1 MHKIFFVISSIVI
14 ADQITKFWIHKNL
27 AFMTYLDIF
36 PFFKIVHFQNKG
48 AAFSFL
54 HDAAG
59 WQRYF
64 LITVSMIAIVIIPF
78 FIKKNKKEPL
88 ALWSFTFILAGAIG
102 NLIDRIYYGYV
113 IDFLYLHVNDF
124 YWPAF
129 NIADSFITIGAFLL
143 IFDMVKKSR
152 EK

>member
-59 WQRYF
+59 LQRYF
-64 LITVSMIAIVIIPF
+64 LITVSMIAIVVIPF

-113 IDFLYLHVNDF
+113 IDFIYLHVNDF

>member
-64 LITVSMIAIVIIPF
+64 LITVSMIAIVVIPF

-113 IDFLYLHVNDF
+113 IDFIYLHVNDF

>member
-64 LITVSMIAIVIIPF
+64 LITVSMIAIVVIPF
-78 FIKKNKKEPL
+78 FINKNKKEPL

-102 NLIDRIYYGYV
+102 NLIDRSYYGYV
-113 IDFLYLHVNDF
+113 IDFIYLHVNDF

-129 NIADSFITIGAFLL
+129 NIADSFITSGVVLL

>member
-1 MHKIFFVISSIVI
+1 
-14 ADQITKFWIHKNL
+14 
-27 AFMTYLDIF
+27 MTYLDIF

-64 LITVSMIAIVIIPF
+64 LITVSMIAIVVIPF

>member
-64 LITVSMIAIVIIPF
+64 LITISMIAIVVIPF

>member
-1 MHKIFFVISSIVI
+1 MHKIFFAISSIVI

-64 LITVSMIAIVIIPF
+64 LITVSMIAIVVIPF

>member
-1 MHKIFFVISSIVI
+1 MHKFFFAISCIVI

-64 LITVSMIAIVIIPF
+64 LITVSMIAIVVIPF

-113 IDFLYLHVNDF
+113 IDFIYLHVNDF

>member
-64 LITVSMIAIVIIPF
+64 LITVSMIAIVVIPF

-113 IDFLYLHVNDF
+113 IDFIYLHVNDF

-143 IFDMVKKSR
+143 IFDMMKKSR

>member
-64 LITVSMIAIVIIPF
+64 LITVSMIAIVVIPF

-113 IDFLYLHVNDF
+113 IDFLYLHLNDF

>member
-1 MHKIFFVISSIVI
+1 
-14 ADQITKFWIHKNL
+14 
-27 AFMTYLDIF
+27 MTYLDIF

-64 LITVSMIAIVIIPF
+64 LITVSMIAIVVIPF

-113 IDFLYLHVNDF
+113 IDFIYLHVNDF

>member
-1 MHKIFFVISSIVI
+1 MHKIFFAISSIVI

-27 AFMTYLDIF
+27 AFMNYLDIF

-64 LITVSMIAIVIIPF
+64 LITVSMIAIVVIPF
-78 FIKKNKKEPL
+78 FIKKNKKESL

-113 IDFLYLHVNDF
+113 IDFIYLHVNDF

>member
-1 MHKIFFVISSIVI
+1 MHNIFFVISSIVI

-64 LITVSMIAIVIIPF
+64 LITVSMIAIVVIPF

-113 IDFLYLHVNDF
+113 IDFIYLHVNDF

>member
-1 MHKIFFVISSIVI
+1 MHKIFFAISCIVI

-64 LITVSMIAIVIIPF
+64 LITVSMIAIVVIPF
-78 FIKKNKKEPL
+78 FIKNNKKEPL
-88 ALWSFTFILAGAIG
+88 VLWSLTFILAGAIG

-113 IDFLYLHVNDF
+113 IDFIYLHVNDF

-129 NIADSFITIGAFLL
+129 NIADSFITIGVVLL

>member
-64 LITVSMIAIVIIPF
+64 LITVSMTAIVVIPF

>member
-64 LITVSMIAIVIIPF
+64 LITVSMIAIVVIPF

-143 IFDMVKKSR
+143 VFDMVKKSR

>member
-1 MHKIFFVISSIVI
+1 MHKIFFAISSIVI

-64 LITVSMIAIVIIPF
+64 LITVSMIAIVVIPF

-143 IFDMVKKSR
+143 IFDMMKKSR

>member
-1 MHKIFFVISSIVI
+1 MHKFFFAISSIVI

-64 LITVSMIAIVIIPF
+64 LITVSMIAIVVIPF

-113 IDFLYLHVNDF
+113 IDFIYLHVNDF

>member
-1 MHKIFFVISSIVI
+1 M
-14 ADQITKFWIHKNL
+14 N
-27 AFMTYLDIF
+27 YLDIF

-64 LITVSMIAIVIIPF
+64 LITVSMIAIVVIPF

-113 IDFLYLHVNDF
+113 IDFIYLHVNDF

>member
-1 MHKIFFVISSIVI
+1 MHKIFFAISSIVI
-14 ADQITKFWIHKNL
+14 ADQITKFLIHKNL
-27 AFMTYLDIF
+27 AFMTYLYIF
-36 PFFKIVHFQNKG
+36 PFFNIVHFQNKG

-64 LITVSMIAIVIIPF
+64 LITVSMIAIVVIPF

>member
-1 MHKIFFVISSIVI
+1 MHKIFFAISSIVI

-64 LITVSMIAIVIIPF
+64 LITVSMIAIVVIPF

-113 IDFLYLHVNDF
+113 IDFIYLYVNDF

>member
-1 MHKIFFVISSIVI
+1 MSS
-14 ADQITKFWIHKNL
+14 
-27 AFMTYLDIF
+27 LDIF

-64 LITVSMIAIVIIPF
+64 LITVSMIAIVVIPF

-113 IDFLYLHVNDF
+113 IDFIYLHVNDF

>member
-1 MHKIFFVISSIVI
+1 MHKIFFAISSIVI

-64 LITVSMIAIVIIPF
+64 LITVSMIAIVVIPF

-113 IDFLYLHVNDF
+113 IDFIYLHVNDF

>member
-1 MHKIFFVISSIVI
+1 MHKIFFAISSIVI

-64 LITVSMIAIVIIPF
+64 LITVSMIAIVVIPF
-78 FIKKNKKEPL
+78 FIKKNKKELL

>member
-64 LITVSMIAIVIIPF
+64 LITVSMIAIVVIPF

-113 IDFLYLHVNDF
+113 IDFIYLYVNDF

>member
-1 MHKIFFVISSIVI
+1 MLNIFFIILGIVFL
-14 ADQITKFWIHKNL
+14 DQITKYWIYNNL
-27 AFMTYLDIF
+27 DYMAYFDVF

-54 HDAAG
+54 HDAGG

-64 LITVSMIAIVIIPF
+64 LITVSMIAVLVLPYLIRQ
-78 FIKKNKKEPL
+78 NKKEPFI
-88 ALWSFTFILAGAIG
+88 LWSFVFILAGAIG
-102 NLIDRIYYGYV
+102 NMIDRIYHGFV
-113 IDFLYLHVNDF
+113 IDFIYLHINE
-124 YWPAF
+124 YSWPAF

-143 IFDMVKKSR
+143 IFDMLKKTR

>member
-1 MHKIFFVISSIVI
+1 MHKIFFAISCIVI

-64 LITVSMIAIVIIPF
+64 LITVSMIAIVVIPF
-78 FIKKNKKEPL
+78 FIKKNKKESL

-113 IDFLYLHVNDF
+113 IDFIYFIYLQENIFF
-124 YWPAF
+124 YPAF
-129 NIADSFITIGAFLL
+129 NIDDSFRTIVAFLIIL
-143 IFDMVKKSR
+143 EMV
-152 EK
+152 

>member
-64 LITVSMIAIVIIPF
+64 LITVSMIAIVVIPF

>member
-1 MHKIFFVISSIVI
+1 MHKIFFAISSIVI

-27 AFMTYLDIF
+27 VFMTYLDIF

-64 LITVSMIAIVIIPF
+64 LITVSMIAIVVIPF

>member
-1 MHKIFFVISSIVI
+1 MHKIFFAISSIVI

-64 LITVSMIAIVIIPF
+64 LITVSMIAIVVIPF

-113 IDFLYLHVNDF
+113 IDFIYLYVNDF

-143 IFDMVKKSR
+143 IFDMMKKSR

>member
-14 ADQITKFWIHKNL
+14 ADQITKFWINKNL

-64 LITVSMIAIVIIPF
+64 LITVSMIAIVVIPF
-78 FIKKNKKEPL
+78 FIKKNKKELL

-113 IDFLYLHVNDF
+113 IDFIYLHVNDF

>member
-1 MHKIFFVISSIVI
+1 MHKIFFAISSIVI

-27 AFMTYLDIF
+27 AFMSYLDIF

-64 LITVSMIAIVIIPF
+64 LITVSMIAIVVIPF

>member
-1 MHKIFFVISSIVI
+1 MHKIFFAISSIVI

-27 AFMTYLDIF
+27 AFMNYLDIF

-64 LITVSMIAIVIIPF
+64 LITVSMIAIVVIPF

-113 IDFLYLHVNDF
+113 IDFIYLYVNDF

>member
-1 MHKIFFVISSIVI
+1 MHKIFFAISSIVI
-14 ADQITKFWIHKNL
+14 ADQITKFCIHKNL

-64 LITVSMIAIVIIPF
+64 LITVSMIAIVVIPF

-88 ALWSFTFILAGAIG
+88 ALWSFTCILAGAIG

-113 IDFLYLHVNDF
+113 IDFIYLHVNDF

>member
-64 LITVSMIAIVIIPF
+64 LITVSMIAIVVIPF

-113 IDFLYLHVNDF
+113 IDFIYLHVNDF

-129 NIADSFITIGAFLL
+129 NTADSFITIGAFLL

>member
-64 LITVSMIAIVIIPF
+64 LITVSMIAIVVIPF
-78 FIKKNKKEPL
+78 FIKKNKKELL

>member
-1 MHKIFFVISSIVI
+1 MHKIFFAISCIVI

-64 LITVSMIAIVIIPF
+64 LITVSMIAIVVIPF

-113 IDFLYLHVNDF
+113 IDFIYLHVNDF

>member
-1 MHKIFFVISSIVI
+1 MHKIFFAISCIVI

-64 LITVSMIAIVIIPF
+64 LITVSMIAIVVIPF

>member
-1 MHKIFFVISSIVI
+1 MNKIFFVISSIVI

-64 LITVSMIAIVIIPF
+64 LITVSMIAIVVIPF

>member
-27 AFMTYLDIF
+27 AFMTYLDIL
-36 PFFKIVHFQNKG
+36 HFQNKG
-48 AAFSFL
+48 AVFIFL

-64 LITVSMIAIVIIPF
+64 LITVSMIAIVVIPF

>member
-1 MHKIFFVISSIVI
+1 MHKIFFAISCIVI

-64 LITVSMIAIVIIPF
+64 LITVSMIAIVVIPF
-78 FIKKNKKEPL
+78 FIKKNKKESL

-113 IDFLYLHVNDF
+113 IDFLYLHVTDF